1 MCPLPILKALQ
12 PQGFLGLW
20 EGWVEWLT
28 GEKGHKMLGT
38 PITPI
43 GAPMGLFLYSR
54 GYVDIK
60 SLPFG
65 GHKIWPYDNV
75 ALGKAGQGLHGGQE
89 CGG

>member
-1 MCPLPILKALQ
+1 
-12 PQGFLGLW
+12 
-20 EGWVEWLT
+20 
-28 GEKGHKMLGT
+28 
-38 PITPI
+38 
-43 GAPMGLFLYSR
+43 MGLFLYSR